1 MEAIPLFLKKQLA
14 EDIEKLG
21 GISVFINANKNEQT
35 LAKLFDQRKAVYGVR
50 GGKIRRQLRNLA
62 KRWSNYTRK
71 QYKARVLE
79 KFGVSSHKERVLDST
94 LASIGSPNSIKSI
107 ESNTSSTDSS
117 SFDKSLSK
125 KVSHFRGCHE

>member
-50 GGKIRRQLRNLA
+50 GGKIRGQL
-62 KRWSNYTRK
+62 
-71 QYKARVLE
+71 
-79 KFGVSSHKERVLDST
+79 
-94 LASIGSPNSIKSI
+94 
-107 ESNTSSTDSS
+107 
-117 SFDKSLSK
+117 
-125 KVSHFRGCHE
+125 